1 MGRETPVKRGGEK
14 GFSPTLRVVGGKRY
28 NWGVGYNLMKILH
41 FADLHLGVESY
52 GRLDPNTG
60 LSSRLGDFLNALD
73 QLVDYALENRVDLVL
88 FCGDAYRSREPTQ
101 TQQREFAKRINR
113 LATGGIPVFLLIGNH
128 DLPNAVG
135 RATSTEIFDTLAVK
149 NVYVSNRPQ
158 LYIIPTAS
166 GEVQIVSLPWLR
178 RSVLLTREETK
189 NLTFEQINQKLQQI
203 LTDVIAAKAKELN
216 PKLPGVLAAHVWVAG
231 SKVGSESSMT
241 IGQEHALMLSNV
253 AHPAFDYIALG
264 HIHKHQ
270 VLQEKPPVVYA
281 GSLERLDFGEAEDE
295 KGFYLVEIGGGE
307 EAGERMV
314 SFEFH
319 PVAGRRF
326 LTIEVTI
333 DPDDVEPTAT
343 VLKAIAEKADEVK
356 DAVVRL
362 SISLPAEVEGQ
373 LRDSDIRNALG
384 GAHYFTIAKDIKR
397 EARVRLGGMA
407 AEEISPLD
415 ALKTYLESR
424 KDVSPERA
432 KLLLE
437 YGEKLVQEQKAG
449 S

>member
-1 MGRETPVKRGGEK
+1 
-14 GFSPTLRVVGGKRY
+14 
-28 NWGVGYNLMKILH
+28 MKILH

-52 GRLDPNTG
+52 GRLDPATG
-60 LSSRLGDFLNALD
+60 LSTRLGDFLSALD
-73 QLVDYALENRVDLVL
+73 RLVDYALENGVDLVL

-101 TQQREFAKRINR
+101 TQQREFARRINR
-113 LATGGIPVFLLIGNH
+113 LATNGIPVFLLIGNH

-158 LYIIPTAS
+158 IHTIPTKS
-166 GEVQIVSLPWLR
+166 GKVQIVSLPWLR
-178 RSVLLTREETK
+178 RSALLIREETK
-189 NLTFEQINQKLQQI
+189 NLPFDQINQKLQQV
-203 LTDVIAAKAKELN
+203 LTGVIAAKAKELD
-216 PKLPGVLAAHVWVAG
+216 PELPAVLAAHVWVAG
-231 SKVGSESSMT
+231 SKVGSERTMT

-270 VLQEKPPVVYA
+270 VLSQSPPVVYA

-295 KGFYLVEIGGGE
+295 KGFYLVEIEEGE
-307 EAGERMV
+307 AAGKRAV
-314 SFEFH
+314 SFDFH

-326 LTIEVTI
+326 LTVNATIEAG
-333 DPDDVEPTAT
+333 DVEPTAT
-343 VLKAIAEKADEVK
+343 VLRAIAERADEVK

-362 SISLPAEVEGQ
+362 NISLPSEVEGE
-373 LRDSDIRNALG
+373 LRDGDIRSALG
-384 GAHYFTIAKDIKR
+384 EAHYFTIAKDIKR
-397 EARVRLGGMA
+397 GARVRVGGMA
-407 AEEISPLD
+407 AEEIGPLD

-424 KDVSPERA
+424 EDVSPERIR
-432 KLLLE
+432 LLLE
-437 YGEKLVQEQKAG
+437 YGRKLVQEQEAG

>member
-1 MGRETPVKRGGEK
+1 
-14 GFSPTLRVVGGKRY
+14 
-28 NWGVGYNLMKILH
+28 MKILH

-52 GRLDPNTG
+52 GRLDPATG

-73 QLVDYALENRVDLVL
+73 QLVDYALENKVDLVL

-113 LATGGIPVFLLIGNH
+113 LAINDIPVFLLIGNH

-149 NVYVSNRPQ
+149 NVYVSNRPEV
-158 LYIIPTAS
+158 YIIPTAS
-166 GEVQIVSLPWLR
+166 GKVQIVSLPWLR
-178 RSVLLTREETK
+178 RSALLTREETK
-189 NLTFEQINQKLQQI
+189 NLTFEQINQKMQQV
-203 LTDVIAAKAKELN
+203 LTDVIAARAEELD
-216 PKLPGVLAAHVWVAG
+216 PELPAVLATHVWVAG
-231 SKVGSESSMT
+231 SKVGSEGSMT
-241 IGQEHALMLSNV
+241 IGQEHVLMLSNV

-281 GSLERLDFGEAEDE
+281 GSLERLDFSEAEDD
-295 KGFYLVEIGGGE
+295 KGFYLVEIGEWEGE
-307 EAGERMV
+307 GAGKKAV

-326 LTIEVTI
+326 LTI
-333 DPDDVEPTAT
+333 DVNIEAADIEPTET
-343 VLKAIAEKADEVK
+343 VLESIAEQEDEVK

-362 SISLPAEVEGQ
+362 NISLPAEVEGQ
-373 LRDSDIRNALG
+373 LRDSDIRNTLG
-384 GAHYFTIAKDIKR
+384 EAHYFTITRDIKR
-397 EARVRLGGMA
+397 ESRLRLGGLA
-407 AEEISPLD
+407 AEDISPLD
-415 ALKTYLESR
+415 ALKTYMESR

-432 KLLLE
+432 RLLLD
-437 YGEKLVQEQKAG
+437 YGQKLIQEQKAG

>member
-1 MGRETPVKRGGEK
+1 
-14 GFSPTLRVVGGKRY
+14 
-28 NWGVGYNLMKILH
+28 MKIIH
-41 FADLHLGVESY
+41 FADLHLGVENY

-73 QLVDYALENRVDLVL
+73 KLVDYALENRVDLVL

-113 LATGGIPVFLLIGNH
+113 LATNGIPVFLLIGNH

-158 LYIIPTAS
+158 IHTIPTKS
-166 GEVQIVSLPWLR
+166 GKVQIVSLPWPR
-178 RSVLLTREETK
+178 RSALLTREETK
-189 NLTFEQINQKLQQI
+189 NLTFEQINQRLQQV
-203 LTDVIAAKAKELN
+203 LTDVIAARAEELA
-216 PKLPGVLAAHVWVAG
+216 PELPAILAAHVWVAG

-253 AHPAFDYIALG
+253 AHPAFDYVALG

-270 VLQEKPPVVYA
+270 VLNQNPPVVYA
-281 GSLERLDFGEAEDE
+281 GSLERLDFGEADDD
-295 KGFYLVEIGGGE
+295 KGFYLVEIGDREG
-307 EAGERMV
+307 AGKRAV
-314 SFEFH
+314 SFEFQ
-319 PVAGRRF
+319 PVVGRRF
-326 LTIEVTI
+326 LILSVDIEPADI
-333 DPDDVEPTAT
+333 DPAAT
-343 VLKAIAEKADEVK
+343 VLRAIAEKEDEIK

-362 SISLPAEVEGQ
+362 SISLPAEVEGE
-373 LRDSDIRNALG
+373 LRDGDIRNALG
-384 GAHYFTIAKDIKR
+384 EAHYFTIAKDIKR
-397 EARVRLGGMA
+397 ESRVRLGGMT

-415 ALKTYLESR
+415 ALKSYLES
-424 KDVSPERA
+424 KKGVSPERA

-437 YGEKLVQEQKAG
+437 YGERLIREQKTG